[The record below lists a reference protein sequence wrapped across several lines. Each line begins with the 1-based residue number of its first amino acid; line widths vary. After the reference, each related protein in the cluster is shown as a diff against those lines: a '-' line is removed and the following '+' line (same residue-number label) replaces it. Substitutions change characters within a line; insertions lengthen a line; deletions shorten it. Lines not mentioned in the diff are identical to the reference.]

1 MAPNVTMGSTRQR
14 DRDHTHF
21 RSVTGKLRVPSP
33 STGKSLSGRCLW
45 ITAAAFHPSTGCAPP
60 HLRAC
65 CSPISRARVT
75 FFAGGSSKSTGTLA
89 CVYLRIPDHDASAQR
104 APAYRLHLAEGFL
117 CAARL
122 PDSAGRLRVH
132 AGRDGGRVAH
142 AVMGQPARGP
152 DIFEQLL
159 PRRKLDARASVVA
172 LGGGTVLFALAG
184 AARGVF
190 RRRLWLV
197 AALLLAAPPLRVLFW
212 TLWGP
217 RGLEHPFPVVMDA
230 LAAGCALA
238 MIEPQWRQRDAWLR
252 SRWFLLI
259 PAITALLPLLQV
271 HHNRIYQVAGLTAIH
286 IGIALFVARAVRM
299 QSRALNWGP
308 VVWLGTLSYSFY
320 LWQQPFLNR
329 GSNTWWT
336 AFPQN
341 LVLALVCAMGS
352 YYGVEKPFLEL
363 QRKQRA
369 AVGRGK
375 RRVASE
381 RGRVSAREIA

>member
-1 MAPNVTMGSTRQR
+1 M
-14 DRDHTHF
+14 F
-21 RSVTGKLRVPSP
+21 
-33 STGKSLSGRCLW
+33 
-45 ITAAAFHPSTGCAPP
+45 
-60 HLRAC
+60 
-65 CSPISRARVT
+65 
-75 FFAGGSSKSTGTLA
+75 
-89 CVYLRIPDHDASAQR
+89 
-104 APAYRLHLAEGFL
+104 
-117 CAARL
+117 
-122 PDSAGRLRVH
+122 
-132 AGRDGGRVAH
+132 
-142 AVMGQPARGP
+142 
-152 DIFEQLL
+152 
-159 PRRKLDARASVVA
+159 
-172 LGGGTVLFALAG
+172 
-184 AARGVF
+184 F

-286 IGIALFVARAVRM
+286 IGIALFIARAVRM

-341 LVLALVCAMGS
+341 LVLALVCSMGS

>member
-132 AGRDGGRVAH
+132 AVA
-142 AVMGQPARGP
+142 M
-152 DIFEQLL
+152 
-159 PRRKLDARASVVA
+159 VA
-172 LGGGTVLFALAG
+172 EWHTLSWAN
-184 AARGVF
+184 
-190 RRRLWLV
+190 RL
-197 AALLLAAPPLRVLFW
+197 AAL
-212 TLWGP
+212 T
-217 RGLEHPFPVVMDA
+217 
-230 LAAGCALA
+230 
-238 MIEPQWRQRDAWLR
+238 
-252 SRWFLLI
+252 
-259 PAITALLPLLQV
+259 
-271 HHNRIYQVAGLTAIH
+271 Y
-286 IGIALFVARAVRM
+286 
-299 QSRALNWGP
+299 
-308 VVWLGTLSYSFY
+308 LSNYCH
-320 LWQQPFLNR
+320 
-329 GSNTWWT
+329 G
-336 AFPQN
+336 
-341 LVLALVCAMGS
+341 G
-352 YYGVEKPFLEL
+352 
-363 QRKQRA
+363 
-369 AVGRGK
+369 
-375 RRVASE
+375 
-381 RGRVSAREIA
+381 